1 MTAPTLYLWFPGT
14 AAEAL
19 GFYRDTF
26 GGELVLHT
34 LGEMGRSDGPADAVG
49 HGVVTGPVTLF
60 GSDVV
65 GDEAPLS
72 MTGLSIA
79 LLGTADGP
87 TLTRWFSSL
96 AEGGTVLDDLQ
107 ERPWG
112 RATGSGHDQ
121 VTSATP
127 PTVSCSRSIRR
138 AREASRLV
146 PEAIGA

>member
-14 AAEAL
+14 ASEAL

-26 GGELVLHT
+26 GGDLELHT
-34 LGEMGRSDGPADAVG
+34 LGEMGRTDGPVDAVG
-49 HGVVTGPVTLF
+49 HGVLTGPVTLY

-65 GDEAPLS
+65 GDEDPLS

-87 TLTRWFSSL
+87 TLTRWFASL

-112 RATGSGHDQ
+112 ACDGQ
-121 VTSATP
+121 V
-127 PTVSCSRSIRR
+127 VDRFGVRW
-138 AREASRLV
+138 L
-146 PEAIGA
+146 IGYELDAQ

>member
-1 MTAPTLYLWFPGT
+1 MSAPTLYLWFPGT

-19 GFYRDTF
+19 TFYRDAF
-26 GGELVLHT
+26 GGELTLHT
-34 LGEMGRSDGPADAVG
+34 LGEMGRTDGPADAVG
-49 HGVVTGPVTLF
+49 HGVLTGPVALY

-65 GDEAPLS
+65 GDEDPLS

-87 TLTRWFSSL
+87 TLTRWFASL

-112 RATGSGHDQ
+112 ACDGQ
-121 VTSATP
+121 V
-127 PTVSCSRSIRR
+127 VDRFGVRW
-138 AREASRLV
+138 L
-146 PEAIGA
+146 IGYELDAQ